1 MAGKGAA
8 RREKILD
15 AAVGILTERG
25 YGEFGLRTVAAASAM
40 RLSHVQYY
48 FPTVDGLLDA
58 LVERV
63 LADADARVQALPAG
77 DVSAL
82 LTMLLDEQEMDAPCR
97 LVWELWSLA
106 GRHEGANAALLAF
119 YDGYITR
126 MVEAIACSCPALPS
140 DQRRDRAALIVALVE
155 GMSVLRGLG
164 RSPILAPHGRMGTV
178 AAARAILD
186 IPST

>member
-1 MAGKGAA
+1 MVGKGAA
-8 RREKILD
+8 RQQEILD

-25 YGEFGLRTVAAASAM
+25 YGEFGLRTVAAAAGM

-82 LTMLLDEQEMDAPCR
+82 LTMLLDEHEADAPCR

-106 GRHEGANAALLAF
+106 GRHEGANAALVAF
-119 YDGYITR
+119 YDGYINR
-126 MVEAIACSCPALPS
+126 MAEATACCYPTLPS

-155 GMSVLRGLG
+155 GMSVLRGAG
-164 RSPILAPHGRMGTV
+164 RGARLAPHGVTGTV

-186 IPST
+186 MPPT